1 MFKFEFEAGGPWKL
15 KILIFENSE
24 MYWAL
29 RKFKVQWLEHFVR
42 IDVVLM
48 VYPIRPCYVTL
59 HSCMIIW
66 KNWNVWIN

>member
-29 RKFKVQWLEHFVR
+29 GKFKVQLLECSDWC
-42 IDVVLM
+42 IDG
-48 VYPIRPCYVTL
+48 I
-59 HSCMIIW
+59 SD
-66 KNWNVWIN
+66 